1 MKYLDSSDV
10 QAEGCI
16 SRIEVPTRQP
26 IPLNTLTPEP
36 LQPIYLNRDFMHTS
50 IIIRSALI
58 ITFSL
63 SGFTSGLAAT
73 PGADQGILPP
83 VAQLDEPLMPIYTP
97 RQKTTPRA
105 RVGGG
110 LRGTDGKD
118 PEIVALVP
126 DHVGLTVKQAP
137 SLNWF
142 LSKPT
147 SLPMRFTLIDIRSIK
162 PLHEG
167 PIPTPDHA
175 GVQSIN
181 LKNLGLT
188 LEPEVQYRWYISA
201 IRNPD
206 SPSQDIVAGGV
217 IERCEFS
224 TCLVEMEVDLS
235 CDRPS
240 MLRNA
245 VRGFWY
251 DAMACLCELIDAKP
265 SDQILRRQRAALLN
279 QIGLHGVA
287 EWDLR
292 SIQAPIR

>member
-1 MKYLDSSDV
+1 MK
-10 QAEGCI
+10 
-16 SRIEVPTRQP
+16 
-26 IPLNTLTPEP
+26 
-36 LQPIYLNRDFMHTS
+36 TS
-50 IIIRSALI
+50 IIIGSALI
-58 ITFSL
+58 IAFSL

-73 PGADQGILPP
+73 PGTDQGILPP
-83 VAQLDEPLMPIYTP
+83 AAQLEEPLMPIYTP

-147 SLPMRFTLIDIRSIK
+147 SLPMRFTLIDTRSVK
-162 PLHEG
+162 PLYEG
-167 PIPTPDHA
+167 QIPTPGHA

-206 SPSQDIVAGGV
+206 SPSQDIVAGGI

-224 TCLVEMEVDLS
+224 TCLVEMEVDLA

-240 MLRNA
+240 VLRNA

-265 SDQILRRQRAALLN
+265 SDQALRRQRAALLN

-287 EWDLR
+287 DWDLR
-292 SIQAPIR
+292 SIQAPVR

>member
-1 MKYLDSSDV
+1 MK
-10 QAEGCI
+10 
-16 SRIEVPTRQP
+16 
-26 IPLNTLTPEP
+26 
-36 LQPIYLNRDFMHTS
+36 TS
-50 IIIRSALI
+50 IIIGSALI
-58 ITFSL
+58 IAFSL

-73 PGADQGILPP
+73 PSTDQGILPP
-83 VAQLDEPLMPIYTP
+83 AAHLEEPLMPIYTP

-147 SLPMRFTLIDIRSIK
+147 SLPMRFTLIDTRSVK
-162 PLHEG
+162 PLYEG
-167 PIPTPDHA
+167 PIPTPGHA

-206 SPSQDIVAGGV
+206 SPSQDIVAGGI

-224 TCLVEMEVDLS
+224 TCLVEMEVDLA

-240 MLRNA
+240 VLRNA

-265 SDQILRRQRAALLN
+265 SDQALRRQRAALLN

-287 EWDLR
+287 DWDLR
-292 SIQAPIR
+292 SIQAPVR